1 MGHHHRFSH
10 RYIYIYIF
18 FFFFQEVFSFIST
31 SSGGLLEFWLHQIFF
46 NYLFIY
52 FFQEVFNFIS
62 TSSGGILEY
71 WLHPFRDLLVVISIG
86 PRMLFVY
93 KFWMLINVHLYL
105 RSKLVKHSHKCFLF
119 RFTRLNLFSM
129 VSSQGPNYHFNLES

>member
-1 MGHHHRFSH
+1 MREWGIIIDLATD
-10 RYIYIYIF
+10 IYIYIF
-18 FFFFQEVFSFIST
+18 FQEVFTFIST
-31 SSGGLLEFWLHQIFF
+31 SSGGLLEFWLHHFFF
-46 NYLFIY
+46 NYLFI
-52 FFQEVFNFIS
+52 FFQEVFYFIS
-62 TSSGGILEY
+62 ISSGGILEY